1 VSAVA
6 LNKILVPVDGSA
18 PSIHALEYAA
28 ERQRNSPEIKIV
40 VVTVQSPLRPSRVL
54 TRALIAEHHKRSA
67 AKALGPARKALRQQK
82 IKATCHTAI
91 GEPAAAIVAFAKK
104 QRCDEIA
111 MGNSG
116 LGSLARLVMGS
127 VARKVVMLSPLPVVL
142 VK

>member
-1 VSAVA
+1 MA
-6 LNKILVPVDGSA
+6 LQKILVPVDGSA

-28 ERQRNSPEIKIV
+28 ERQRELPETQIL

-67 AKALGPARKALRQQK
+67 AAALTPARAAIRRLK
-82 IKATCHTAI
+82 IKATLHTQI
-91 GEPAAAIVAFAKK
+91 GEPAATIVAFAKRR
-104 QRCDEIA
+104 RCREIV

-116 LGSLARLVMGS
+116 LGSIARLVMGS
-127 VARKVVMLSPLPVVL
+127 VAQKVVLLSPVPVVL